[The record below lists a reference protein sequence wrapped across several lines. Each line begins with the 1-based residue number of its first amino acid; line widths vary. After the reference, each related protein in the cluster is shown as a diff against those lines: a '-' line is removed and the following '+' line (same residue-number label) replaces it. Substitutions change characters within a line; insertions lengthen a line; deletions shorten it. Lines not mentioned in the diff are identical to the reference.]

1 MLDDMINLVS
11 KNTTESLLSTSEQ
24 NSSSTGRRGKNRR
37 EQQPAVRKAE
47 FILDYEAGVKQDRH
61 YSN

>member
-1 MLDDMINLVS
+1 MINLVS
-11 KNTTESLLSTSEQ
+11 KYTTESLLSTSEQ

-37 EQQPAVRKAE
+37 EQHPAVRKAE